1 MARRPCA
8 GRKIFLWQ
16 ESPEP
21 GERFICG
28 KRVPSRAGDFF
39 CGKKPLR
46 RAGDFFVAR
55 RPCAGREIFFVVRKP
70 CTWRKIFL
78 WQESPEPG
86 AGFDKTYNFFNF
98 FFSVS
103 PFSLLS
109 LPFPFL
115 RSPFFLFFRSPLF
128 SCVFLHFVL
137 SAYEKLLCR
146 NKSASL
152 VTV

>member
-1 MARRPCA
+1 MA
-8 GRKIFLWQ
+8 
-16 ESPEP
+16 
-21 GERFICG
+21 
-28 KRVPSRAGDFF
+28 
-39 CGKKPLR
+39 
-46 RAGDFFVAR
+46 
-55 RPCAGREIFFVVRKP
+55 RKP

-78 WQESPEPG
+78 WQEDPAPGGRFFCGKRVPRWARGLFVVRESRAGRKIFFVARSLCAGREIFLWQEGPEPG

-98 FFSVS
+98 FFSVPPFSLLSLPFPVS
-103 PFSLLS
+103 PFSFLS

>member
-1 MARRPCA
+1 M
-8 GRKIFLWQ
+8 
-16 ESPEP
+16 
-21 GERFICG
+21 
-28 KRVPSRAGDFF
+28 
-39 CGKKPLR
+39 
-46 RAGDFFVAR
+46 
-55 RPCAGREIFFVVRKP
+55 VRKP

-86 AGFDKTYNFFNF
+86 GRFFCGKRVPNQAEDF
-98 FFSVS
+98 FVARESRTGLKLIIFLISSFPFLRS
-103 PFSLLS
+103 PFFLFLFPFLRSPFFLFLFPFLRS
-109 LPFPFL
+109 PFFLFLFPFL

>member
-1 MARRPCA
+1 M
-8 GRKIFLWQ
+8 WQ
-16 ESPEP
+16 EASAP
-21 GERFICG
+21 GGRFFCG
-28 KRVPSRAGDFF
+28 KRVPNRVQALI
-39 CGKKPLR
+39 KL
-46 RAGDFFVAR
+46 
-55 RPCAGREIFFVVRKP
+55 I
-70 CTWRKIFL
+70 IFL
-78 WQESPEPG
+78 ISSFPFLRSP
-86 AGFDKTYNFFNF
+86 FFLSLFPFLRSPF
-98 FFSVS
+98 FLFFRFSILPSFSSFSRFSVLLSFSFFVS
-103 PFSLLS
+103 PFSLLSLPFPVSPFSFLS